1 MSVEAY
7 SYVMTIT
14 CLIPNHIAQA
24 VLSHL
29 ANHADRRGR
38 HAFPSVTTLAVA
50 IRCSER
56 SVQRHLRWLESR
68 GFIRRS
74 SNLSRVRKLPAC
86 KRPIVYELSMNE
98 AMRTVFIEEYRARL
112 ATGDGITS
120 RIHESYRPIG
130 GADASPP
137 TIPEETQ
144 GTSHEPSSETIR
156 RGDSGGL
163 NAVLRMSPEPSSEP
177 SPSSPYGDC
186 PPQTDKQSPSK
197 PHGETSDMT
206 ASEVTASMVSKT
218 RAGAD
223 ADEDPDTWSE
233 AGSMDAPDWIQGAT
247 VDGKP
252 DAEDF
257 LIRFAQ
263 VLAKEQIVGKP
274 TRKADWR
281 CAERL
286 LETHGLE
293 ASMELAAWV
302 AQDGFWCGKML
313 SVRSLERRWEEFR
326 LARRHEGERRMRA
339 ARRNRELLTGIV
351 NFLASREPRTD
362 EGDIAAGLD
371 PNDQAGLFA
380 QLLDGFDPG
389 SAGRVL
395 RLRRPAAA
403 SRRDAGIPGTP
414 GKREAFAL
422 VSSASVVRCPV
433 YGFRDF
439 PSGCSS
445 RTGDAQRHL
454 DGDVPPERCVVCAH
468 DGRNLPLHGGVR
480 TDESLDKARRDTG
493 QGRTS

>member
-38 HAFPSVTTLAVA
+38 HAFPSVTTLAAA

-86 KRPIVYELSMNE
+86 KRPIVYELSMSD
-98 AMRTVFIEEYRARL
+98 AMRAIFIEEYRARL
-112 ATGDGITS
+112 AVDDGSPS
-120 RIHESYRPIG
+120 RIHESCRPIG
-130 GADASPP
+130 GADARLTADVS
-137 TIPEETQ
+137 TAAGGVGESDCV
-144 GTSHEPSSETIR
+144 TSR

-163 NAVLRMSPEPSSEP
+163 NAVLRVSPEPSSEP

-186 PPQTDKQSPSK
+186 SPPTDKQSPSK

-223 ADEDPDTWSE
+223 ADEDSDTWSE
-233 AGSMDAPDWIQGAT
+233 AGSMEDPDWIRGAT
-247 VDGKP
+247 ADGKP

-274 TRKADWR
+274 TRKADRR

-326 LARRHEGERRMRA
+326 LARRHEGEWRMRA
-339 ARRNRELLTGIV
+339 ARRNRELLMGIV
-351 NFLASREPRTD
+351 DLLASREPRTD

-371 PNDQAGLFA
+371 PNDRDGLFA

-389 SAGRVL
+389 SAGRGL

-414 GKREAFAL
+414 GKHETFAL

-439 PSGCSS
+439 PSVRSS

-454 DGDVPPERCVVCAH
+454 DGDVPPERCAVCSH